1 MADFCTIADIAA
13 LLQIEIAYDDAA
25 AARAITAATAAIQ
38 GYCHQRIERVEDD
51 KVTLDVFGA
60 GDRLFLPELPVA
72 AVSAVVEDGVELDA
86 GEDYVLGRHG
96 IIYRIGQE
104 WMIGVQAVAVTYTHG
119 YAPLPADVVDVCTRA
134 ASRAYQA
141 GLRAAETG
149 GIPGVTAMS
158 LGDYSVSYGSEGAG
172 VLGASAAVILLP
184 SERAILARYRYV
196 AP

>member
-25 AARAITAATAAIQ
+25 AARAISAATAAIQ
-38 GYCHQRIERVEDD
+38 NYCHQQIERVEDD
-51 KVTLDVFGA
+51 EITLDVLSWQSG
-60 GDRLFLPELPVA
+60 LFLPELPVVE
-72 AVSAVVEDGVELDA
+72 VSAVIEDGVELDA
-86 GEDYVLGRHG
+86 GEDYILGRHG

-104 WMIGVQAVAVTYTHG
+104 WMIGVQAVAVTYSHG
-119 YAPLPADVVDVCTRA
+119 HAPLPADVVDVCTRA

-149 GIPGVTAMS
+149 GVPGVTAMS

-172 VLGASAAVILLP
+172 VLGASGAPVLLP
-184 SERAILARYRYV
+184 SEKAVLNRYRYV
-196 AP
+196 AQ